1 MMARDGVPEVAARHA
16 IYNTAGDGIEAAF
29 NWFYSNIDNPVI
41 QTPLLVPN
49 PNLRKEKTKPRD
61 GAAAATNE
69 TGMRMLKSGE
79 LESMVGSEIYNHR
92 GGGDQEQED
101 VTRNHN
107 IQQRRDSFEVIE
119 CESAS
124 LVANGGDEGQLF
136 NPQDEEVVA
145 AVEEYKQPAQQ
156 QNQQQ
161 LINPY

>member
-92 GGGDQEQED
+92 GGGDREEQED
-101 VTRNHN
+101 VARNHN

-119 CESAS
+119 RESAS
-124 LVANGGDEGQLF
+124 IVSNGDDEG
-136 NPQDEEVVA
+136 
-145 AVEEYKQPAQQ
+145 
-156 QNQQQ
+156 
-161 LINPY
+161 